1 MANSATANASIA
13 HTTGNVT
20 FIMIEYLK
28 GMFPDNFFKHIHITS
43 KIPYREFLQ
52 NENRQ
57 ADKFIHK
64 TKPILVVKPRV
75 IMGDTDIFMAMSRFV
90 RNVEGNGYERTGG
103 YFHRFFR
110 DNVHDISMSYLLNR
124 IRVELSCSIVV
135 ETEYQQTNL
144 YNKLL
149 NMHNENQIYKMN
161 TACECYVPMAFIN
174 GISEI
179 SGIPIRDPETGLVR
193 NFLNYLTSNS
203 NRLFTFKEKSASQRE
218 EFFVYNPINME
229 YIFTNYNRDDV
240 SKHGDVSDR
249 AVISFIMT
257 SEFNTMGMYKLTTSR
272 DDVVQKANMALLMD
286 SNQAIKI
293 VPFYTPQKIFREQ
306 DHDGYKLFYSNMFKL
321 DPELPRD
328 EADVLDISGIYKD
341 SNLKDILA
349 YHKKHGISNS
359 MLFNFYILKD
369 SEMLHGIYKG
379 SKFADKKDYDY
390 EIDLEEQKIYIKNK
404 SYNATYRIV
413 IYVNNLY
420 IMTLIN
426 RINDLE
432 ESYEKKTP
440 GQKEN
445 PV

>member
-1 MANSATANASIA
+1 
-13 HTTGNVT
+13 
-20 FIMIEYLK
+20 
-28 GMFPDNFFKHIHITS
+28 
-43 KIPYREFLQ
+43 
-52 NENRQ
+52 
-57 ADKFIHK
+57 
-64 TKPILVVKPRV
+64 
-75 IMGDTDIFMAMSRFV
+75 
-90 RNVEGNGYERTGG
+90 
-103 YFHRFFR
+103 
-110 DNVHDISMSYLLNR
+110 
-124 IRVELSCSIVV
+124 
-135 ETEYQQTNL
+135 
-144 YNKLL
+144 
-149 NMHNENQIYKMN
+149 
-161 TACECYVPMAFIN
+161 MAFIN

-379 SKFADKKDYDY
+379 SKFANKKDYDY

-440 GQKEN
+440 GQKEQE
-445 PV
+445 V